1 MLSFVIAGVVCAFAG
16 LCYAELASML
26 PVSGSAYTYAYTTV
40 GEFGAWIMGALLLL
54 EYALA
59 ASVVAVG
66 WSGYAVSLLHDIGL
80 YIPAE
85 FTQAVG
91 KLVVAQGFEL
101 QHDRP
106 ARQPEW
112 RDGARSPMVR
122 WCSSCRRA
130 RPRSPAPS
138 PRRWRSTTSS
148 TRPKSGGYALINAL
162 DIAVNADSQAVL
174 AEATKV
180 MDPATAHLRD
190 LAAGTQLSV
199 PAGSIV
205 QLPLA
210 TVVPVDPASIVT
222 SLFNLPAVFITL
234 SVTMLL
240 VLGVSE
246 SAHGQ
251 QHHRRHQGHGD
262 PRVHRGRRVLREPR
276 QLASVHSRSP
286 PGVENQFGMDGV
298 IRAATI
304 VFFAYIGFEA
314 VSTAGQEAK
323 NPRKDMPIGILG
335 SLIICTVLYML
346 TAAVLTGV
354 VSFTKLNV
362 AAPVATAV
370 DTFGPEWGWLAKCIK
385 IGAIA
390 GLSSVV
396 LVLMFGQTRVFYSM
410 SRDGLLPKT
419 LAKVHPK
426 FKTPW
431 INTLIVGVLVSLAA
445 AVYDINKLGDLT
457 SVGTLVAFGLVCF
470 SVIWLRS
477 KRPDLPR
484 HFKVWGYPGHSGD
497 RRHPVLRARL
507 DRRRT
512 RDPRV
517 VRLVPAGD
525 DRGVLRLPV
534 LASARCAT
542 RRPTRRRPLVRLRA
556 RLAGA
561 WGESSATSA
570 AYTLAV
576 PAITW
581 PPCLYSSPKM
591 VPTRPPA
598 SVMSSVPA
606 AVSQGLRPISQ
617 KPSTRPAATY
627 ARSSAAEPGRR
638 RPAALSITALSI
650 ARYSSR

>member
-1 MLSFVIAGVVCAFAG
+1 MGWRTKSIAQVQSEFDRGELKRTLGPIHLILFGIGCIIGAGIFVRTGTAAALYAGPAVMLSFVIAGVVCAFAG

-66 WSGYAVSLLHDIGL
+66 WSGYAVSLLNDIGL
-80 YIPAE
+80 FIPAE
-85 FTQAVG
+85 LTQAVG
-91 KLVVAQGFEL
+91 KLVVDKASTFSMTDPLVSLNGVTATLTDGSVVQFLSQGKATISGAFSTALAQYDVVD
-101 QHDRP
+101 Q
-106 ARQPEW
+106 AK
-112 RDGARSPMVR
+112 A
-122 WCSSCRRA
+122 
-130 RPRSPAPS
+130 
-138 PRRWRSTTSS
+138 
-148 TRPKSGGYALINAL
+148 GGYVLINSL
-162 DIAVNADSQAVL
+162 DIAVNANSQAVL
-174 AEATKV
+174 TEATKV

-190 LAAGTQLSV
+190 LAVGTQLSV

-210 TVVPVDPASIVT
+210 TVVPVDPSSIVT

-246 SAHGQ
+246 SALVNNIIVAIKVTVILAFIAVGAFFVNPDNWH
-251 QHHRRHQGHGD
+251 
-262 PRVHRGRRVLREPR
+262 PFIPEPT
-276 QLASVHSRSP
+276 
-286 PGVENQFGMDGV
+286 GVENQFGMDGV

-323 NPRKDMPIGILG
+323 DPRKDMPIGILG

-370 DTFGPEWGWLAKCIK
+370 DTFGPEWGWLAKLIK

-396 LVLMFGQTRVFYSM
+396 LVLMFGQTRVFYAM

-419 LAKVHPK
+419 LARVHPK

-470 SVIWLRS
+470 SVIWLRF

-484 HFKVWGYPGHSGD
+484 HFKVWGYP
-497 RRHPVLRARL
+497 VI
-507 DRRRT
+507 
-512 RDPRV
+512 
-517 VRLVPAGD
+517 PAI
-525 DRGVLRLPV
+525 GVILCFV
-534 LASARCAT
+534 LAWIGVEHAIRVWFAGF
-542 RRPTRRRPLVRLRA
+542 LVV
-556 RLAGA
+556 
-561 WGESSATSA
+561 TVA
-570 AYTLAV
+570 AYF
-576 PAITW
+576 
-581 PPCLYSSPKM
+581 LYPFWVSPMRNKA
-591 VPTRPPA
+591 PDATTPA
-598 SVMSSVPA
+598 S
-606 AVSQGLRPISQ
+606 
-617 KPSTRPAATY
+617 
-627 ARSSAAEPGRR
+627 
-638 RPAALSITALSI
+638 
-650 ARYSSR
+650 

>member
-1 MLSFVIAGVVCAFAG
+1 MTDPLVSLNGVTATLTDGSVVQFLSQGKATITGAF
-16 LCYAELASML
+16 
-26 PVSGSAYTYAYTTV
+26 TT
-40 GEFGAWIMGALLLL
+40 
-54 EYALA
+54 ALA
-59 ASVVAVG
+59 QYDVV
-66 WSGYAVSLLHDIGL
+66 D
-80 YIPAE
+80 
-85 FTQAVG
+85 QAI
-91 KLVVAQGFEL
+91 E
-101 QHDRP
+101 
-106 ARQPEW
+106 
-112 RDGARSPMVR
+112 
-122 WCSSCRRA
+122 
-130 RPRSPAPS
+130 
-138 PRRWRSTTSS
+138 
-148 TRPKSGGYALINAL
+148 GGYALINAL
-162 DIAVNADSQAVL
+162 DINVAGNSQAVL

-180 MDPATAHLRD
+180 MDPATTHLRD
-190 LAAGTQLSV
+190 LAAGTQLAI

-210 TVVPVDPASIVT
+210 TVVPVDPASVVT

-246 SAHGQ
+246 SATVNNIIVAIKVTVILAFIAVGAFFVNPDNWH
-251 QHHRRHQGHGD
+251 
-262 PRVHRGRRVLREPR
+262 PFIPEPT
-276 QLASVHSRSP
+276 
-286 PGVENQFGMDGV
+286 GVENQFGIDGV

-470 SVIWLRS
+470 SVIWLRFT
-477 KRPDLPR
+477 RPDLPR
-484 HFKVWGYPGHSGD
+484 HFKVWGNPFI
-497 RRHPVLRARL
+497 
-507 DRRRT
+507 
-512 RDPRV
+512 
-517 VRLVPAGD
+517 PAI
-525 DRGVLRLPV
+525 GVILCFV
-534 LASARCAT
+534 LAWIGVEHAIRVWFGWFLVAT
-542 RRPTRRRPLVRLRA
+542 IALYFIYPYHVSPMRNKEAAAPT
-556 RLAGA
+556 
-561 WGESSATSA
+561 
-570 AYTLAV
+570 
-576 PAITW
+576 
-581 PPCLYSSPKM
+581 
-591 VPTRPPA
+591 PPA
-598 SVMSSVPA
+598 S
-606 AVSQGLRPISQ
+606 
-617 KPSTRPAATY
+617 
-627 ARSSAAEPGRR
+627 
-638 RPAALSITALSI
+638 
-650 ARYSSR
+650 